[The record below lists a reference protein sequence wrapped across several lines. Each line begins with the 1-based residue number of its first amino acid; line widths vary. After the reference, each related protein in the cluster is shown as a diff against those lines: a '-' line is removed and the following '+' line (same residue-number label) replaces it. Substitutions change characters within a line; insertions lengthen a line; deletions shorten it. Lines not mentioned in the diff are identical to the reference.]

1 MVTMAMRR
9 FFIAASLVAGSL
21 VVAGSLG
28 GACANSDAAIRDF
41 VAPDFHRIDDT
52 HLQDAMWRLGN
63 GVQNLS
69 DLFDPAAG
77 LTDADREKNV
87 IEVLGTMADAANTV
101 NKPGQKKAH
110 SNVAMNID
118 KLIGD
123 IEAARTAAVNHD
135 LAPAQA
141 LPMTCLAC
149 HQGQG
154 GGEQKKE

>member
-1 MVTMAMRR
+1 MRR
-9 FFIAASLVAGSL
+9 FFITAPF
-21 VVAGSLG
+21 VVAAVVVPVV
-28 GACANSDAAIRDF
+28 GANCANSDAAIRDF

-63 GVQNLS
+63 GVQNLA

-77 LTDADREKNV
+77 LSDADREKNV
-87 IEVLGTMADAANTV
+87 IEVLGTMADAAQTV
-101 NKPGQKKAH
+101 NKPGQKKSH
-110 SNVAMNID
+110 SNIAMNID

-141 LPMTCLAC
+141 LPATCLAC

-154 GGEQKKE
+154 GGAQKQ